1 MNKKLI
7 SILSVFSLCVSMTA
21 CSNKSDNTSKE
32 STSSRTNA
40 STATNENA
48 TTLLSQSSEEV
59 ETIEDIDTYIKLIDN
74 NTTVDGSGIK
84 VDGNIITIN
93 TAGTY
98 SISGK
103 LSDGQIIVNTDKE
116 KKTYIL
122 LDGVDITCKNS

>member
-103 LSDGQIIVNTDKE
+103 LSDG
-116 KKTYIL
+116 
-122 LDGVDITCKNS
+122 